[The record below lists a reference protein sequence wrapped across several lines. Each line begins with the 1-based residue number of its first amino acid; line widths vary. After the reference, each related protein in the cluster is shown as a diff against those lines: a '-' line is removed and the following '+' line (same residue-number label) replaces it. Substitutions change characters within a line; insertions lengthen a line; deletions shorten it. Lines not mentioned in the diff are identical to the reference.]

1 MLSGVPKEN
10 LFIYLFDLKGIYFV
24 FLFRNISGLAWH
36 VRRLG
41 SNDAMAVSAVERKH
55 GRSNGQVIRSR

>member
-24 FLFRNISGLAWH
+24 FLFRNISGLAWY
-36 VRRLG
+36 VGRLG
-41 SNDAMAVSAVERKH
+41 SKGMYNAGNKIPAVTATS
-55 GRSNGQVIRSR
+55 